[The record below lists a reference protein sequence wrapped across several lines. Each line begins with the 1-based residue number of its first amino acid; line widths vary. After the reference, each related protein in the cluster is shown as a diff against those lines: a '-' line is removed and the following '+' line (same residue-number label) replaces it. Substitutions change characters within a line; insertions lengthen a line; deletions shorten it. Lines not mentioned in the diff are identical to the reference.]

1 MRLLTR
7 INSSGATTSSRDMSH
22 RNLFRQ
28 TTETTAESKS
38 RATQSRPLLFAPGTP
53 GAWRFE
59 SIKRIKKS
67 GPVAKI
73 AIHPKTKGWRHREPR
88 RGGHILSK
96 TWPHRFWRAKNTRKD
111 ASLPTAFTSSLIAKC
126 PPPSIRSFFI
136 YIAPVTS
143 MARRSAKQTTIP
155 TTSAFWALASASPI
169 LFTTV
174 SLSPLTGKIALT
186 NWYNSPK

>member
-111 ASLPTAFTSSLIAKC
+111 ASLPLHSLLLLLPNAH
-126 PPPSIRSFFI
+126 PLLSVPS
-136 YIAPVTS
+136 
-143 MARRSAKQTTIP
+143 
-155 TTSAFWALASASPI
+155 
-169 LFTTV
+169 LFT
-174 SLSPLTGKIALT
+174 LRLWRQWQGGQPNKQ
-186 NWYNSPK
+186 